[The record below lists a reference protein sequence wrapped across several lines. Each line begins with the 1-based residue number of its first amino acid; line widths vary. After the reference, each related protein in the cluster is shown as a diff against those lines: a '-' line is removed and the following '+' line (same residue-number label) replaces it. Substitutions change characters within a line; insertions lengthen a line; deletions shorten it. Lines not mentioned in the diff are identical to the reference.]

1 MNQEF
6 VKLEGLG
13 NDFVLIDQR
22 HTDKQLTDSQIK
34 KIGERRFGIGCD
46 QILILKAPT
55 NDDADFSYYV

>member
-22 HTDKQLTDSQIK
+22 HTDKQLT
-34 KIGERRFGIGCD
+34 G
-46 QILILKAPT
+46 LKLKRSVK
-55 NDDADFSYYV
+55 DALGLGVIRY